1 MITDKSWS
9 KCLRAGKE
17 CNTNQYLCDGMFAEG
32 IDCTKKGK
40 AKPMPEGWTEK
51 DEQDLTFLVDEI
63 FSGCGPQAVADTRLA
78 CEKAEKVR

>member
-1 MITDKSWS
+1 MKKMS
-9 KCLRAGKE
+9 
-17 CNTNQYLCDGMFAEG
+17 
-32 IDCTKKGK
+32 TKKGK

-63 FSGCGPQAVADTRLA
+63 FSVCGPQAGADTRLA